1 MTNKKRGRP
10 MTSHQVRVIPEF
22 RETPDIE
29 KLAQALIGIA
39 VSLADYFL
47 PAWMTRRFGG
57 SRAGSIGATI
67 GIFVGFFAG
76 PVGIILG
83 PFVGAVI
90 GELVNDRSDFAKA
103 LVVGFGSFL
112 SFFVGTGIKLIVAV
126 GILVHVV
133 ADIWVH
139 VVADIWPAF
148 WNWLTNLF

>member
-1 MTNKKRGRP
+1 
-10 MTSHQVRVIPEF
+10 
-22 RETPDIE
+22 
-29 KLAQALIGIA
+29 
-39 VSLADYFL
+39 
-47 PAWMTRRFGG
+47 MTRRFGG

-133 ADIWVH
+133 ADIW
-139 VVADIWPAF
+139 PAF